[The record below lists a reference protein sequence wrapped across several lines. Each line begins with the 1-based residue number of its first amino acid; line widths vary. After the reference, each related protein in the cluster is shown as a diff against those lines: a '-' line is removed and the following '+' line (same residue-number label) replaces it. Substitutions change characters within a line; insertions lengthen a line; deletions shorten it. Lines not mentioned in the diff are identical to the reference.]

1 MPEKRFKSKSFKKVN
16 KVTYTGNVIHYRRG
30 KNNMPHCAICG
41 AELNGISTSPHG
53 GKSRRSNSRI
63 FGGNLCANC
72 TADIIMLGSRVERG
86 EIKLDDISIKQRA
99 YVLQMMAH

>member
-1 MPEKRFKSKSFKKVN
+1 MPEKRFKSTSFKRVN
-16 KVTYTGNVIHYRRG
+16 RVTRTGNVIHYRRA
-30 KNNMPHCAICG
+30 KNNLPHCAICG
-41 AELNGISTSPHG
+41 AELNGINSKVRG
-53 GKSRRSNSRI
+53 GKSRRSTSRI